1 MNPAWVRPIIIA
13 GGVVILLAL
22 NAREFAGKRRALASE
37 HQAIPSNDL
46 LVCLARA
53 QAVQALTSEQLL
65 HMIHTM
71 LAAILVALLWH

>member
-1 MNPAWVRPIIIA
+1 MNPVWVRPIIIVGA
-13 GGVVILLAL
+13 VVILLGL

-37 HQAIPSNDL
+37 HQATPSDDIVIGL
-46 LVCLARA
+46 MRRQAAQSLAN
-53 QAVQALTSEQLL
+53 EQLL